1 MLRPA
6 HRRGFRRAAGYAW
19 QVGSTRL
26 LITARW
32 LPASER
38 RAAVE
43 WRWTNDPLGG
53 ADEDHARC
61 IAASGPRILECC
73 GHSFVLTTHE
83 CAPGTVLD
91 DGRTPLS
98 CWRLHLDCTELGCA
112 WSSGAASLS
121 WRSVPSVSYTHLRA
135 HETRHDLVCRLLLE
149 KKKKTKNESAVANSR
164 PIGKQKEKEYSTY
177 R

>member
-32 LPASER
+32 LPASEG

-53 ADEDHARC
+53 PDENHARC
-61 IAASGPRILECC
+61 IAASGPRILEYC

-91 DGRTPLS
+91 DGRTPVA
-98 CWRLHLDCTELGCA
+98 CWRLHLVERRRVAVLAQCA
-112 WSSGAASLS
+112 LHLPVCFQRDGARGRPPVARGRGDRPRRGRALLTPARRPPSSLAS
-121 WRSVPSVSYTHLRA
+121 
-135 HETRHDLVCRLLLE
+135 
-149 KKKKTKNESAVANSR
+149 
-164 PIGKQKEKEYSTY
+164 
-177 R
+177 

>member
-19 QVGSTRL
+19 RVGSTRL

-53 ADEDHARC
+53 PDEDHARC
-61 IAASGPRILECC
+61 IAASGSRILEYR

-91 DGRTPLS
+91 DGRPPLAGGRGDRPRRGRALLTPPRHPR
-98 CWRLHLDCTELGCA
+98 CVGLHK
-112 WSSGAASLS
+112 SSRTGK
-121 WRSVPSVSYTHLRA
+121 SVLYVQP
-135 HETRHDLVCRLLLE
+135 
-149 KKKKTKNESAVANSR
+149 
-164 PIGKQKEKEYSTY
+164 
-177 R
+177 